1 MLLHPR
7 GVLPLLRGRL
17 KRSPITVVT
26 GARQTGKTT
35 LVRDL
40 LPRVEE
46 TPSVYISLDDP
57 DERLRLSADPVR
69 RLNHGSRLVILDE
82 VQKQP
87 ELLDSVKLLADRR
100 QGHRFL
106 LLGSSQIL
114 LLRQVRETLAGR
126 ASLIDLWPLALVER
140 VESGE
145 VPPCG
150 LDLAWREG
158 KAGLHKLAQ
167 SVPSAEH
174 GRLWRSQ
181 SEEHLRW
188 GGYPAL
194 EPIEEAERL
203 AWVRDFRRTYLERDL
218 ADLGRVQDL
227 DQFALAQN
235 LFATRTG
242 QLLSYSEVAR
252 ELGVAVNTVK
262 RYLRFLEVS
271 YQAYLLR
278 PLLPTVGA
286 RLVKSPKLYWT
297 DVGLARVLAERP
309 SLGDG
314 AMFETCVC
322 GELLRWRSWQTDPPG
337 FYFYRLH
344 GGREVDFILHSGSQ
358 LLAIES
364 KVSSRAYVGDARPL
378 IDLLGTRIPGMA
390 KGGKRLGIILTRGRE
405 IQQLTPDVWA
415 IPDWQLFG
423 PLREGKEGGSP
434 AGRSTR

>member
-7 GVLPLLRGRL
+7 GVLPLLRRRL
-17 KRSPITVVT
+17 HRFPITVVT

-40 LPRVEE
+40 LPRLEKAS
-46 TPSVYISLDDP
+46 SVYISLDDP
-57 DERLRLSADPVR
+57 DERLRLAADPVR
-69 RLNHGSRLVILDE
+69 RLNHGPRLVILDE

-87 ELLDSVKLLADRR
+87 GLLDSVKLLADRR

-126 ASLIDLWPLALVER
+126 ASLIDLWPLALGER
-140 VESGE
+140 VEGEE

-150 LDLAWREG
+150 LDLVWREG
-158 KAGLHKLAQ
+158 EVGLRKLAQ
-167 SVPSAEH
+167 PAPSVEDA
-174 GRLWRSQ
+174 RLWRRQ

-188 GGYPAL
+188 GGYPGL
-194 EPIEEAERL
+194 EPLEEAERPT
-203 AWVRDFRRTYLERDL
+203 WVRDFRRTYLERDL
-218 ADLGRVQDL
+218 ADLGRVEDL

-235 LFATRTG
+235 LFAARTG

-262 RYLRFLEVS
+262 RYLRFLEIS
-271 YQAYLLR
+271 YQVFLLR

-297 DVGLARVLAERP
+297 DVGLTRVLAERP
-309 SLGDG
+309 NLSDG
-314 AMFETCVC
+314 PLFETYVC
-322 GELLRWRSWQTDPPG
+322 GELLRWQSWQADPPKLH
-337 FYFYRLH
+337 FYRLH
-344 GGREVDFILHSGSQ
+344 GGREVDFILHAASR

-364 KVSSRAYVGDARPL
+364 KAGDRAYVGDARPL
-378 IDLLGTRIPGMA
+378 ADLLDARIPGVT
-390 KGGKRLGIILTRGRE
+390 KGSERLGIVVTRGRE
-405 IQQLTPDVWA
+405 IQQLTSRVCA
-415 IPDWQLFG
+415 VPDWQLFG
-423 PLREGKEGGSP
+423 PRPTGP
-434 AGRSTR
+434 AGNRRSDE